1 MRNPDRS
8 SDSEPPKWTRK
19 ISAVVAQRYS
29 QAGPPP
35 QETVTLRTAAVL
47 VLLTDGPDGVQVL
60 LTERAKGLGNY
71 SGELSFP
78 GGARDAADADP
89 TGTAL
94 REAHEEVGLNLA
106 SVHVLGLL
114 PTFVDPK
121 AKFLVTPVLA
131 WSARPDFT
139 GPVSAGE
146 VARVYQVAVRDLSPT
161 SATGPGNKLGKMT
174 AAIID
179 LVSALLDGQP

>member
-1 MRNPDRS
+1 MRTSNESCDGK
-8 SDSEPPKWTRK
+8 PPKWARALA
-19 ISAVVAQRYS
+19 AVVGHRYS
-29 QAGPPP
+29 QSDPPP
-35 QETVTLRTAAVL
+35 QQTVTLRAAAVL

-60 LTERAKGLGNY
+60 LTERASGLGNY
-71 SGELSFP
+71 SGQLSFP

-114 PTFVDPK
+114 PAFVDPK

-146 VARVYQVAVRDLSPT
+146 VARVHQAAVHDLSPT
-161 SATGPGNKLGKMT
+161 NATGPGNKLGKMT
-174 AAIID
+174 SAIID
-179 LVSALLDGQP
+179 LVSALLSGQP